1 MSGLDFASL
10 VRHKRGGVF
19 PDGWPTDRYSFFSPV
34 DDVHGALIDVISS
47 AQHCVMVNLYGYDD
61 NEIDAILHSKAAAAS
76 MTFLMNL
83 DKSQAG
89 GIHEKV
95 LLAPW
100 ASAEG
105 TSVAVGTSVK
115 RAISHLKVCVVDH
128 QFVIGGSTNWSLSG
142 ESAQDNELLIQNA
155 PVVAGV
161 YESILLHNHV
171 EMLRQMATVKSQAAG
186 PKLAPQ

>member
-1 MSGLDFASL
+1 MSGLDFTSL
-10 VRHKRGGVF
+10 ARRKRGGIF
-19 PDGWPTDRYSFFSPV
+19 PDGWPTDRFAFFSPV

-61 NEIDAILHSKAAAAS
+61 NEIDAVLHSKAASTA

-89 GIHEKV
+89 GVHEKV

-100 ASAEG
+100 ASSEG
-105 TSVAVGTSVK
+105 TSVAIGNSVK
-115 RAISHLKVCVVDH
+115 RAISHLKVCIVDH

-142 ESAQDNELLIQNA
+142 ESQQDNELVIQNS
-155 PVVAGV
+155 PIVAGV

-171 EMLRQMATVKSQAAG
+171 EMLRQMGAAAAK
-186 PKLAPQ
+186 P